1 MSKCL
6 KWIERY
12 EGQVT
17 VWVGERSVLN
27 WGEER
32 RGEQRRCVE
41 TNRAEDK
48 QQEQIRV
55 LLENYGFAVSK
66 GRRQIS
72 VCFCSPLEL
81 TVLRGEERRAEQRRG
96 EERRRTGNDNWGR

>member
-1 MSKCL
+1 VSKCL

-32 RGEQRRCVE
+32 RAEQRRCVE
-41 TNRAEDK
+41 TERAEDE
-48 QQEQIRV
+48 QQE
-55 LLENYGFAVSK
+55 K
-66 GRRQIS
+66 
-72 VCFCSPLEL
+72 
-81 TVLRGEERRAEQRRG
+81 
-96 EERRRTGNDNWGR
+96 